1 MSKTFKGTMITIA
14 ATLCWGFS
22 GISGQY
28 LMAQGIS
35 VNLLTS
41 LRLIIAGLVLTGL
54 AFIKDKATL
63 TSLMSSGSNRV
74 RLLIFAICGLLAN
87 QYAYLQAIHYTN
99 AGTATVLQY
108 IAPVLVL
115 AYVSLKGRTLPT
127 FSESLSI
134 FLAILGTFLIATHGH
149 LASLAITPL
158 GLFWGVLSAFTYT
171 AYMIIPA
178 KLIQSY
184 GSLTIVGL
192 GMLIGGLVFPI
203 FTQAWRYRLPLNS
216 LNLLALFG
224 LIVVGAILAYTLFLK
239 GISMVGPLQG
249 SLLAAIEPVAS
260 VILAALILGQV
271 FYQMDILGML
281 FIVLAVLIISLR
293 DLIISRKKSL

>member
-1 MSKTFKGTMITIA
+1 
-14 ATLCWGFS
+14 
-22 GISGQY
+22 
-28 LMAQGIS
+28 
-35 VNLLTS
+35 
-41 LRLIIAGLVLTGL
+41 
-54 AFIKDKATL
+54 
-63 TSLMSSGSNRV
+63 MSSGSNRV

-87 QYAYLQAIHYTN
+87 QHAYLQAIHYTN

-108 IAPVLVL
+108 ISPVLVL

-184 GSLTIVGL
+184 GSLTVVGL

-224 LIVVGAILAYTLFLK
+224 LIVVGAILSYTLFLK
-239 GISMVGPLQG
+239 SISMVGPLKG

-281 FIVLAVLIISLR
+281 FIVLAVLIISL
-293 DLIISRKKSL
+293 ISWLF

>member
-224 LIVVGAILAYTLFLK
+224 LIVVGAILSYTLFLK
-239 GISMVGPLQG
+239 GISMVGPLKG

>member
-1 MSKTFKGTMITIA
+1 MITIA

-224 LIVVGAILAYTLFLK
+224 LIVVGAILSYTLFLK
-239 GISMVGPLQG
+239 GISMVGPLKG

>member
-1 MSKTFKGTMITIA
+1 
-14 ATLCWGFS
+14 
-22 GISGQY
+22 
-28 LMAQGIS
+28 
-35 VNLLTS
+35 
-41 LRLIIAGLVLTGL
+41 
-54 AFIKDKATL
+54 
-63 TSLMSSGSNRV
+63 
-74 RLLIFAICGLLAN
+74 
-87 QYAYLQAIHYTN
+87 
-99 AGTATVLQY
+99 
-108 IAPVLVL
+108 
-115 AYVSLKGRTLPT
+115 
-127 FSESLSI
+127 
-134 FLAILGTFLIATHGH
+134 
-149 LASLAITPL
+149 
-158 GLFWGVLSAFTYT
+158 
-171 AYMIIPA
+171 MIIPA